1 VLEVVRILVSTC
13 SDGLHTDTGKAAMS
27 MCEEPGDIAPEVLG
41 GEAAGEQDIQSS
53 NPFFVSKKAAAV
65 LKHALLEQYLVPFAA
80 KVGSFARNKRVVYI
94 DGYAGPGRYAD
105 GTMGSPALVLEQAK
119 TLASFRTLECLFVE
133 RRRTDFARLQAL
145 IQEAQAAGISCD
157 AYRGKVINHLD
168 TLLQRAGEAPL
179 FAFPGPVRPGHSV

>member
-80 KVGSFARNKRVVYI
+80 KVG
-94 DGYAGPGRYAD
+94 
-105 GTMGSPALVLEQAK
+105 
-119 TLASFRTLECLFVE
+119 
-133 RRRTDFARLQAL
+133 
-145 IQEAQAAGISCD
+145 
-157 AYRGKVINHLD
+157 
-168 TLLQRAGEAPL
+168 
-179 FAFPGPVRPGHSV
+179 